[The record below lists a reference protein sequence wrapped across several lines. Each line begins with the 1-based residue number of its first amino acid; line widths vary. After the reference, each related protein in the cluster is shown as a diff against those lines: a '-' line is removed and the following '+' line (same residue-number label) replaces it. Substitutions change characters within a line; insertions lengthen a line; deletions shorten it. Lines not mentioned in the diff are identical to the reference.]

1 MELFRILAT
10 MLVLITHLNGW
21 LLGGMADTFDSSVD
35 IIQRIGQLTIAS
47 LTVVCVNCFLII
59 SGWYGVKLKFS
70 SLWKMWTLLVC
81 IYIPFQ
87 LVESCYTGR
96 FSIVQFADNLLAF
109 TRESY
114 FVQCYLMLLFLSP
127 MVNSF
132 VDKFGKRILPY
143 ALVFW
148 CIEFLME
155 SVRGNKCLYIENG
168 YSLIHFMMMY
178 LLARA
183 ASFYKEEILNIKRSY
198 WLIGYLLCAAVVSG
212 MHLAGL
218 KHTWAYSNPVV
229 VVESFCL
236 FFPFLYTQFYNS
248 RINTIAAST
257 FAVFIM
263 HTCSPLITVISKVD
277 VHLLKS
283 LPYWAF
289 LMSMFTFAIILFVVC
304 IVYDMLRIKVT
315 SKCLGGMRIWMSNR
329 TASIFIYE

>member
-1 MELFRILAT
+1 

-257 FAVFIM
+257 FAVYIM
-263 HTCSPLITVISKVD
+263 HVCPPLMGVVSKIDIYLFGNLSYWLYLPSMLLLAVLVFICCIIYDKIRLKITLPVSNMVGDVIKG
-277 VHLLKS
+277 
-283 LPYWAF
+283 
-289 LMSMFTFAIILFVVC
+289 
-304 IVYDMLRIKVT
+304 RIN
-315 SKCLGGMRIWMSNR
+315 SF
-329 TASIFIYE
+329 FIYQ